1 MDPDLFTMKV
11 YHGGEIYVVDN
22 AAKYQHGEVEYFDFC
37 GKDFVSLIEL
47 QDFAE
52 RLGYEKNVSFYY
64 KVNGSGSIGSFELLD
79 NDMDVFGMVSEVG
92 EDRVAELFMVV
103 QPKPLKLDFA
113 YSMKKPIVLSDDD
126 DEDEVEIED
135 VNEDMQSD
143 EDNMEEENEH
153 MEEENE
159 DREEDE
165 VPESYPFN
173 MKNLSSGLSQYN
185 LKPMLMMVKEG

>member
-1 MDPDLFTMKV
+1 M
-11 YHGGEIYVVDN
+11 
-22 AAKYQHGEVEYFDFC
+22 
-37 GKDFVSLIEL
+37 
-47 QDFAE
+47 
-52 RLGYEKNVSFYY
+52 SFYY
-64 KVNGSGSIGSFELLD
+64 KVNGSGSTGNFEQLD
-79 NDMDVFGMVSEVG
+79 NDTDVFGMVSEVG

-113 YSMKKPIVLSDDD
+113 YSTKKPIVLSDDD

-135 VNEDMQSD
+135 VNENMQSD